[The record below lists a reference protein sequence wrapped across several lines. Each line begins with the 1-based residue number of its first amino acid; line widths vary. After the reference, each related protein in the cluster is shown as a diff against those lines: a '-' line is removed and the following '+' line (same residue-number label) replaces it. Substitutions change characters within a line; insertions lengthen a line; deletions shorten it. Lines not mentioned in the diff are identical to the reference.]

1 MIVRSGWMTFL
12 QYGENFPTSFQK
24 SFVFYMT
31 YKWYILYIR
40 LPALTFM
47 FYGLMCHI
55 QRHANL
61 QMSLIKLNLDKLRH
75 MRQKCFQT
83 WMNIFLHVMACSSST
98 QRPAGLAEPLIIKYL
113 SQSSSH
119 PSTLSSISSST
130 FKSTSSNISS
140 SFTSSSSSSS
150 TTTCWHLSVS
160 YQMPLSNLHNIPL
173 PLYFKLLKLNTI
185 AIMI

>member
-1 MIVRSGWMTFL
+1 MV
-12 QYGENFPTSFQK
+12 
-24 SFVFYMT
+24 
-31 YKWYILYIR
+31 YIR

-61 QMSLIKLNLDKLRH
+61 QMSLIKLNLDKLRY
-75 MRQKCFQT
+75 MRQKCFQI
-83 WMNIFLHVMACSSST
+83 WMNIFCMLWPAPHPPRGS
-98 QRPAGLAEPLIIKYL
+98 AGLAEPLIIKYL
-113 SQSSSH
+113 SQSSFH

-150 TTTCWHLSVS
+150 STTCWHLSVS